1 MNAPRQPGL
10 FDAAGGRAIVLD
22 RPLVVY
28 DLETTGVDPDSDRIV
43 EIAACRLEPEGARAW
58 LDRRINPGVAIPPEA
73 TAIHGISDADV
84 ADAPPFAQLA
94 PEIERFFA
102 GADLGGFNVARFDLP
117 VLDAEFRRV
126 GRDVGLTKRRV
137 VDVMT
142 IFHRKERRDLGA
154 AVRLYLGREHAGA
167 HAARADVEATVG
179 ILEEQVRRYPDLPGT
194 VEGLDGWCKAPP
206 PGALDH
212 ARRLVWSAG
221 EAVVNFGPHRGRT
234 LRDVSADSDARGFL
248 RWILGKDFDDDV
260 KHAVREALEGRFPE
274 PPAES

>member
-1 MNAPRQPGL
+1 MSSPRQPGL
-10 FDAAGGRAIVLD
+10 FDAAGERALALE
-22 RPLVVY
+22 RPLIVF

-43 EIAACRLEPEGARAW
+43 EISACRMEPDGGRAW
-58 LDRRINPGVAIPPEA
+58 LDHRVNPGVAIPAGA

-84 ADAPPFAQLA
+84 ANAPGFDELA
-94 PEIERFFA
+94 SEIEAFFE

-117 VLDAEFRRV
+117 VLDAEFRRA
-126 GRDVGLTKRRV
+126 GRDPGLAGRQV

-142 IFHRKERRDLGA
+142 IFHRMERRDLGA
-154 AVRLYLGREHAGA
+154 AVRLYLGREHDGA

-179 ILEEQVRRYPDLPGT
+179 ILEAQVRRYADLPET
-194 VEGLDGWCKAPP
+194 VEGLDAWCKAPP

-212 ARRLVWSAG
+212 GRRLVWTAG

-234 LRDVSADSDARGFL
+234 LQDVAADPEARGFL

-260 KHAVREALEGRFPE
+260 KGVVREALEGRFPE
-274 PPAES
+274 PPAD